1 LQVSSLIAAQGLN
14 ANQWRPILIKPKKDK
29 QMQLVLT
36 NDAIVQRVNHGNS
49 FTREEMLAY
58 RDQIKAARAEKK
70 TKLASL
76 EAPQVC
82 NLITAVLNRG
92 GFVGDMKIVENKRTR
107 STWIKLSETKTLTL
121 AERYR
126 ANAEKWLKK
135 AQEAEMT
142 VNVA

>member
-1 LQVSSLIAAQGLN
+1 
-14 ANQWRPILIKPKKDK
+14 
-29 QMQLVLT
+29 MQLVLKKE
-36 NDAIVQRVNHGNS
+36 DIVWRVNNGNS
-49 FTREEMLAY
+49 FTRDEITVY

-70 TKLASL
+70 TKLAAL

-82 NLITAVLNRG
+82 GLVTEILNRG
-92 GFVGDMKIVENKRTR
+92 GFVGDMKIVENKRVR
-107 STWIKLSETKTLTL
+107 STWIKLSEIKTLTL